1 MNLIKG
7 IPQAGLFSAVSS
19 AFIVNME
26 SSLSP
31 NPTDTTNSLLKIL
44 INKVDNNTFPPQE
57 AALPVWSGPSS
68 TSIWVQTLGYTSLST
83 SLLAAFGAVLG
94 KQWLGH
100 FKTTRFGRGT
110 LQERC
115 QQRQR
120 KLDGLEAWHF
130 STIIATLPIFLQLS
144 LLFFGIA
151 LAANIWIQ
159 QHTVASVI
167 MATTAFGL
175 IVYFFTVVASLKSPD
190 CPFQTPVSTVLQSAL
205 QSIRHIV
212 RKKGEEH
219 PKSWAGFLIRL
230 RVLMEFTFGTAKCII
245 TKYILRLVTFVEGT
259 FGLVKR
265 IITKPISRFVT
276 YLWRFPAAL
285 RCRAQSMADDPEAD
299 RGSEQWGA
307 DSDAG
312 VGGEKT
318 TSLELV
324 LDSLES
330 LAEAEYAVQSSA
342 VEWILAISTDTDTVI
357 TAARMLPEIEWPAGQ
372 DVTGVMDRL
381 YSHLYAC
388 FNPSTQ
394 EVLPQAQARVIA
406 CCKAMAH
413 LYVERKLSPS
423 LFSWGN
429 IEFDFDKDLLIV
441 SNTVEQ
447 PGQLDITSL
456 SVSDRSW
463 VAHMFTYHLDD
474 GANGRDFVNNVI
486 DFIETCLDS
495 MPPSRL
501 LADCL
506 LLAGMVIGLPVNRRY
521 LARLDKR

>member
-31 NPTDTTNSLLKIL
+31 NSSDTTNALLKIL
-44 INKVDNNTFPPQE
+44 INKVDNNTFPSQE
-57 AALPVWSGPSS
+57 AALPVWNGPSS

-167 MATTAFGL
+167 MATTALGL
-175 IVYFFTVVASLKSPD
+175 IFYFFTVVASLKSPD

-205 QSIRHIV
+205 QPFRHV
-212 RKKGEEH
+212 RKKGEKY

-230 RVLMEFTFGTAKCII
+230 PVLMEITFGTVKCII
-245 TKYILRLVTFVEGT
+245 TKSILRLVTFVEGI
-259 FGLVKR
+259 FGAVKR

-276 YLWRFPAAL
+276 YLLRLPAAL
-285 RCRAQSMADDPEAD
+285 SCRARYIANDPEAD

-307 DSDAG
+307 HSDADAP
-312 VGGEKT
+312 GEKT

-330 LAEAEYAVQSSA
+330 PVKAEYAVQSSA

-357 TAARMLPEIEWPAGQ
+357 TAARMLPEIEWPAGN
-372 DVTGVMDRL
+372 DVIGVMDRL
-381 YSHLYAC
+381 NSHLCAC
-388 FNPSTQ
+388 FNPSTR
-394 EVLPQAQARVIA
+394 EVLPQAQARAIA
-406 CCKAMAH
+406 CCKAMLH
-413 LYVERKLSPS
+413 LYVERKPSPS
-423 LFSWGN
+423 FSWGD
-429 IEFDFDKDLLIV
+429 IKFDFDKDFLIV

-474 GANGRDFVNNVI
+474 GAGGRDFVTNVI
-486 DFIETCLDS
+486 DFIEMCLDS
-495 MPPSRL
+495 MPPYRL

-506 LLAGMVIGLPVNRRY
+506 LLAGMLIGLPVNRRH